1 MRRKRQQDGYIFKA
15 RGIWYVRYFDTRV
28 INGEVRRV
36 RIAKPIAKARDTI
49 DGVLRT
55 ITKAKARELAGPTLA
70 KINQPDKTPETA
82 VSLIDF
88 VERLYIPRMEQQKRP
103 STVKGY
109 RDIWNIHVKPRSVGL
124 WMREI
129 RTCDIQR
136 MLDDI
141 AKPGTLSSN
150 SLRHI
155 KSHLSAIFSY
165 AKQQGYFDGE
175 NPARNSAIP
184 PSRPS
189 EETYAYS
196 LGEIG
201 QILSVLPEP
210 AATVF
215 AVAAFTG
222 ARRGEIRG
230 LLWENYR
237 DGEIQVTRSIWRG
250 HVTEP
255 KTQKSRGAIPVISPL
270 AIRLEDHRTRNGKP
284 TRGPIFPNQ
293 NGEPMDLGNLLN
305 RSILPALN
313 RCAVCGKPK
322 DECRKARS
330 SGKTESPDHEFV
342 RDKMLPE
349 WHGWHAARRGL
360 GTNLYRLGVPE
371 KTIQAIL
378 RHANVSTTNTYYI
391 KSAADDT
398 RLAMAK
404 LERLVIC
411 NAEATTLQSGNE
423 VATNE
428 AEAPTAL
435 IQQTPCLL
443 VV

>member
-1 MRRKRQQDGYIFKA
+1 LRRNRQQDGYIFKA
-15 RGIWYVRYFDTRV
+15 RGVWYVRYFDTRV
-28 INGEVRRV
+28 IDGEAKRV
-36 RIAKPIAKARDTI
+36 RIAKKIAKARETI
-49 DGVLRT
+49 NGVLTT
-55 ITKAKARELAGPTLA
+55 ITKAKARELATPTLT
-70 KINQPDKTPETA
+70 KVNQPDHSPETA

-88 VERLYIPRMEQQKRP
+88 VERVYLPRMEQQKRP

-109 RDIWNIHVKPRSVGL
+109 RDIWVNHLKARSAGL

-129 RTCDIQR
+129 RTCDVQR
-136 MLDDI
+136 ILDDI
-141 AKPGTLSSN
+141 ARPGLLTSN

-155 KSHLSAIFSY
+155 KSQMSGVFSY

-175 NPARNSAIP
+175 NPARNTAIP

-196 LGEIG
+196 LEEIG

-230 LLWENYR
+230 LMWENYR
-237 DGEIQVTRSIWRG
+237 DAEIQITRSIWRG
-250 HVTEP
+250 HITEP
-255 KTQKSRGAIPVISPL
+255 KTRKSRGAIPVISPL
-270 AIRLEDHRTRNGKP
+270 AKRLEFHRARSGKP
-284 TRGPIFPNQ
+284 DTGVMFPNL
-293 NGEPMDLGNLLN
+293 NGSPMDLGNLLN

-322 DECRKARS
+322 EECRKQVGEERN
-330 SGKTESPDHEFV
+330 KTTDHEFE

-398 RLAMAK
+398 RVAMAK
-404 LERLVIC
+404 LEKLVIG
-411 NAEATTLQSGNE
+411 NEQLEPLQSGNE
-423 VATNE
+423 VATT
-428 AEAPTAL
+428 AADAPTAL
-435 IQQTPCLL
+435 IQ
-443 VV
+443 